1 MRWIILSMLS
11 SASLSAFS
19 ASVLKAGFGTVQ
31 PTPAFRPFTAQQPQP
46 PASNAAPQLPPQT
59 PSTPPSGAL
68 PRGSLLDLSV

>member
-19 ASVLKAGFGTVQ
+19 ASVLKAGFGAVQ
-31 PTPAFRPFTAQQPQP
+31 PPSPALRPFGAQPQ
-46 PASNAAPQLPPQT
+46 SAAPSAAPSLPPQ
-59 PSTPPSGAL
+59 GARAPGGAM